1 MTKSIITFAVAVL
14 LCFSVAA
21 QDFISPVKQWN
32 VRLAALGYSTE
43 VFKIAGDSLVEGTS
57 YNKIWVSYDSLT
69 TWVFQGLLR
78 EASDVVYYMPPGHSE
93 GVLYDFNLGVG
104 ATAMVRNIFCGDEDI
119 PITVIHMDT
128 VAYNGIERKRWHL
141 GANGNVA
148 EYWVEG
154 IGSLNGPLYTSYW
167 HCIVCPV
174 WDLLCYF
181 ENDTLAFK
189 MPYTTECYQNTV
201 GLTENVDA
209 AKAPIVI
216 YPNPVKRG
224 NPLSIESAAGL
235 SGIRI
240 YDARG
245 LLLQNAAPG
254 NSLKTNICTA
264 GLAPGLYIVETIH
277 TAEGI
282 SRKRLVV
289 E

>member
-128 VAYNGIERKRWHL
+128 VAYFPLIRGVHSKFAMEPITSTTQILIEVYKYSD
-141 GANGNVA
+141 N
-148 EYWVEG
+148 
-154 IGSLNGPLYTSYW
+154 LYI
-167 HCIVCPV
+167 H
-174 WDLLCYF
+174 
-181 ENDTLAFK
+181 
-189 MPYTTECYQNTV
+189 
-201 GLTENVDA
+201 
-209 AKAPIVI
+209 
-216 YPNPVKRG
+216 PVKVENR
-224 NPLSIESAAGL
+224 
-235 SGIRI
+235 
-240 YDARG
+240 DAPDMYRLHVLDG
-245 LLLQNAAPG
+245 DEASPYCHIPQP
-254 NSLKTNICTA
+254 
-264 GLAPGLYIVETIH
+264 
-277 TAEGI
+277 
-282 SRKRLVV
+282 RKKGQPT
-289 E
+289 